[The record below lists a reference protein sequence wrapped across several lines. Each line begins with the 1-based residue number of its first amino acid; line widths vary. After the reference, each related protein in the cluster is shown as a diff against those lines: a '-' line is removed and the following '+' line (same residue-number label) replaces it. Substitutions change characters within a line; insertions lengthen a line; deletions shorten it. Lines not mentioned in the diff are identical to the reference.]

1 MAIVPID
8 NLSAGMLLKSDV
20 CDRSGRMLMPAGG
33 ELTDR
38 HLKIFRT
45 WGVLEADI
53 EADDGL
59 VETHQAL
66 INVDVDP
73 VRLAAAEESVQRLFR
88 LNDPEHPAIKEL
100 MRICIARKVSDA
112 S

>member
-1 MAIVPID
+1 MAIIPID
-8 NLSAGMLLKSDV
+8 SLTAGMLLKSDV
-20 CDRSGRMLMPAGG
+20 CDRSGRMLLPAGG

-53 EADDGL
+53 EDGDSL
-59 VETHQAL
+59 ETPQSLPGA
-66 INVDVDP
+66 DVDP
-73 VRLAAAEESVQRLFR
+73 VRLAAAEEGVQRIFR
-88 LNDPEHPAIKEL
+88 LNDPGHPAIREL
-100 MRICIARKVSDA
+100 MRICIARKVSNA

>member
-8 NLSAGMLLKSDV
+8 NLTAGMLLKSDV
-20 CDRSGRMLMPAGG
+20 CDRSGRMLLPAGG

-53 EADDGL
+53 ESGENL
-59 VETHQAL
+59 ETSPAL
-66 INVDVDP
+66 ASAGVDSA
-73 VRLAAAEESVQRLFR
+73 RLAAAEEAVRGRFR
-88 LNDPEHPAIKEL
+88 LNDPEHPAIREL

>member
-1 MAIVPID
+1 MAIVPVE
-8 NLSAGMLLKSDV
+8 NLAAGMLLKSDV
-20 CDRSGRMLMPAGG
+20 CDRSGRMLLPAGG

-53 EADDGL
+53 EDGGSL
-59 VETHQAL
+59 DTSLAL
-66 INVDVDP
+66 TSVDVDP
-73 VRLAAAEESVQRLFR
+73 VRLAAAEEAVHQLFR
-88 LNDPEHPAIKEL
+88 LNDPEHPAIREL
-100 MRICIARKVSDA
+100 MRLCIIRKVSDA

>member
-20 CDRSGRMLMPAGG
+20 CDRSGRMLLPAGG

-53 EADDGL
+53 ADGDNI
-59 VETHQAL
+59 ETAQILAG
-66 INVDVDP
+66 VDVDP
-73 VRLAAAEESVQRLFR
+73 VRLAAAEEAVKRLFR
-88 LNDPEHPAIKEL
+88 LNDREHPAIKEL
-100 MRICIARKVSDA
+100 MRLCIARKVSHE

>member
-1 MAIVPID
+1 MAIIPID
-8 NLSAGMLLKSDV
+8 SLSAGMLLKSDV
-20 CDRSGRMLMPAGG
+20 CDRSGRLLLPAGG

-53 EADDGL
+53 EDGD
-59 VETHQAL
+59 AL
-66 INVDVDP
+66 EAPQELAGADVDP
-73 VRLAAAEESVQRLFR
+73 VRLAAAEEEVRRRFR
-88 LNDPEHPAIKEL
+88 LNDPEHPAIREL
-100 MRICIARKVSDA
+100 MRLCIARKVSDA